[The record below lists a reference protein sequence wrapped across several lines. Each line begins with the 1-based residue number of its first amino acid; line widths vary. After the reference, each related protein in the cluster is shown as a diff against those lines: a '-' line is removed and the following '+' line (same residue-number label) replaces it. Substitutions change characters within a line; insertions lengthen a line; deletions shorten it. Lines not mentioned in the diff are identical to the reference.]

1 MWGRPEAPS
10 RLSSSSSSMLK
21 KTISLAALLVCT
33 NSMIG
38 SQNRGVTRQG
48 QSTFKRV
55 SALACIMTHAAAE
68 LAVSKLLKA
77 AGDKK
82 KLGNEPRADEVRQL
96 CESSLATLAKAVA
109 VSDDAAGDATSEA
122 TAASVFVPFIV
133 SLESKNLVLVE
144 ESLDG
149 LNEVIAHGLMRD
161 CADPRDA
168 AKKLVDV
175 LVAAVCGCG
184 CMQDEKVQMY
194 VVRVLQ
200 TAILS
205 EPNYIH
211 GASLL
216 QSVRTCFN
224 VHLGSQSPANQSA
237 AKAALSRIINSMINR
252 MEGLPPGTTKSPALS
267 SEFENGR

>member
-1 MWGRPEAPS
+1 MVGENI
-10 RLSSSSSSMLK
+10 LH
-21 KTISLAALLVCT
+21 SL
-33 NSMIG
+33 
-38 SQNRGVTRQG
+38 
-48 QSTFKRV
+48 
-55 SALACIMTHAAAE
+55 ALACIMTQHAAAE

-96 CESSLATLAKAVA
+96 CESSLATLAKAV
-109 VSDDAAGDATSEA
+109 SGDTAGDAASEA
-122 TAASVFVPFIV
+122 TAAAVFMPFIV
-133 SLESKNLVLVE
+133 SLESKNPVLVE

>member
-1 MWGRPEAPS
+1 VVGENI
-10 RLSSSSSSMLK
+10 LH
-21 KTISLAALLVCT
+21 SL
-33 NSMIG
+33 
-38 SQNRGVTRQG
+38 
-48 QSTFKRV
+48 
-55 SALACIMTHAAAE
+55 ALACIMTQHAAAE

-96 CESSLATLAKAVA
+96 CESSLATLAKAV
-109 VSDDAAGDATSEA
+109 SGDTAGDAASEA
-122 TAASVFVPFIV
+122 TAAAVFMPFIV
-133 SLESKNLVLVE
+133 SLESKNPVLVE